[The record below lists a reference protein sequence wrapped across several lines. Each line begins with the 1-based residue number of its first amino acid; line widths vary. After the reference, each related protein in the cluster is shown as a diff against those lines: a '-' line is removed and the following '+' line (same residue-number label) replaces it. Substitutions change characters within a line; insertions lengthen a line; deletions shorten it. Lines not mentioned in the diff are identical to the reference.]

1 MVDSASVPVPRAVIG
16 DQLGPVAG
24 YALRAHDPGA
34 PKPNQI
40 RIAVRAAGVSFVDV
54 LTAEGKYHVS
64 PPTPFI
70 PGSECA
76 GLVAAVGMDVKQF
89 FVGQRVVATGFGG
102 IFAEAVNL
110 NARSVWPMPE
120 NLTFEEAAVFQVSY
134 TTAWHALVDRGRL
147 QPVETLLVLGAGG
160 ATGYAAVQIGR
171 HLGARV
177 IASASS
183 EGKRRLAL
191 SGGADT
197 AVNARSETWRDDVKS
212 ASGGKLV
219 DVVFDPVGGEATET
233 AFRTL
238 GWNGR
243 HLIVGFPGGIAS
255 LRTNLPLLKGASL
268 IGVNL
273 RQFGETDLQRAE
285 SNRDKV
291 FALAAQ
297 GAFRPVVAQSFPLE
311 RFAEA
316 MAAAAG
322 GHDAG
327 RIVLA
332 VDTRCGLG

>member
-1 MVDSASVPVPRAVIG
+1 MPRAVIAE
-16 DQLGPVAG
+16 QLGAVAN
-24 YALRAHDPGA
+24 YQLRAYDPGA

-54 LTAEGKYHVS
+54 LTAEGKYHVN

-76 GLVAAVGMDVKQF
+76 GLIAATGAEVKKF
-89 FVGQRVVATGFGG
+89 VVGQRVVATGFGG
-102 IFAEAVNL
+102 IFADVVNL

-120 NLTFEEAAVFQVSY
+120 NLSFEEAAVFPVSY
-134 TTAWHALVDRGRL
+134 TTVWHALVDRGRL
-147 QPVETLLVLGAGG
+147 QPGETLLVLGAGG
-160 ATGYAAVQIGR
+160 ATGYAAVQIGK

-177 IASASS
+177 VASASS
-183 EGKRRLAL
+183 DAKRRLAL
-191 SGGADT
+191 SGGADA
-197 AVNARSETWRDDVKS
+197 AVNARSDTWREDLKS
-212 ASGGKLV
+212 ASGGNPV
-219 DVVFDPVGGEATET
+219 DVIFDPVGGATTEA

-273 RQFGETDLQRAE
+273 RQFGEVDLQRAE

-291 FALAAQ
+291 FALATQ
-297 GAFRPVVAQSFPLE
+297 GLVRPVVAQSYSLE

-316 MAAAAG
+316 MAAAASG
-322 GHDAG
+322 AAAG
-327 RIVLA
+327 RIVLTL
-332 VDTRCGLG
+332 V

>member
-1 MVDSASVPVPRAVIG
+1 MTRAVIA
-16 DQLGPVAG
+16 DQLGPLAN
-24 YALRAHDPGA
+24 YALRAHDPGP
-34 PKPNQI
+34 PKANQI
-40 RIAVRAAGVSFVDV
+40 RIEVRAAGVSFVDV
-54 LTAEGKYHVS
+54 LTAEGKYHVT

-76 GLVAAVGMDVKQF
+76 GIIAAVGAEVKQF
-89 FVGQRVVATGFGG
+89 FAGQRVVATGFGG

-120 NLTFEEAAVFQVSY
+120 NLSFEEAAVFQVSY
-134 TTAWHALVDRGRL
+134 TTVWHALVDRGRL
-147 QPVETLLVLGAGG
+147 QPGETLLVLGAGG
-160 ATGYAAVQIGR
+160 ATGFAAVQIGR

-183 EGKRRLAL
+183 EAKRQLAI
-191 SGGADT
+191 SGGAD
-197 AVNARSETWRDDVKS
+197 AALNARSESWRGDLK
-212 ASGGKLV
+212 AANGGKPV
-219 DVVFDPVGGEATET
+219 DVVFDPVGGEATEA

-243 HLIVGFPGGIAS
+243 HLVVGFPGGIAS

-273 RQFGETDLQRAE
+273 RQFGEIDLQRAE
-285 SNRDKV
+285 SNRNMV
-291 FALAAQ
+291 FALATQ
-297 GAFRPVVAQSFPLE
+297 GLFRPVVARSFSLE

-316 MAAAAG
+316 MVAAAS
-322 GHDAG
+322 GHEAG

-332 VDTRCGLG
+332 RD

>member
-1 MVDSASVPVPRAVIG
+1 MPRAVIAE
-16 DQLGPVAG
+16 QLGAVAN
-24 YALRAHDPGA
+24 YQLRAYDPGA

-54 LTAEGKYHVS
+54 LTAEGKYHVN

-76 GLVAAVGMDVKQF
+76 GLIAATGAEVKQF
-89 FVGQRVVATGFGG
+89 VVGQRVVATGFGG
-102 IFAEAVNL
+102 IFADVVNL
-110 NARSVWPMPE
+110 NARSVWPMPA
-120 NLTFEEAAVFQVSY
+120 NLSFEEAAVFPVSY
-134 TTAWHALVDRGRL
+134 TTVWHALVDRGRL
-147 QPVETLLVLGAGG
+147 QPGETLLVLGAGG
-160 ATGYAAVQIGR
+160 ATGYAAVQIGK

-177 IASASS
+177 VASASS
-183 EGKRRLAL
+183 DAKRRLAL
-191 SGGADT
+191 SGGAEA
-197 AVNARSETWRDDVKS
+197 AVNARSDTWREDLKS
-212 ASGGKLV
+212 ASGGKPV
-219 DVVFDPVGGEATET
+219 DVIFDPVGGATTEA

-273 RQFGETDLQRAE
+273 RQFGEVDLQRAE

-291 FALAAQ
+291 FALATQ
-297 GAFRPVVAQSFPLE
+297 GLVRPVVAQSYSLE

-316 MAAAAG
+316 MAAAASG
-322 GHDAG
+322 DAAG
-327 RIVLA
+327 RIVLTL
-332 VDTRCGLG
+332 V